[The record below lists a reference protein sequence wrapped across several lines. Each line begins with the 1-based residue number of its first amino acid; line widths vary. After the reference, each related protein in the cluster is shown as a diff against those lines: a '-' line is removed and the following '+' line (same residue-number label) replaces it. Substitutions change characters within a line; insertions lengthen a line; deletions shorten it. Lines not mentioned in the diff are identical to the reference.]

1 MRNEEVEQI
10 VRKKGKDGASIF
22 IQAVAKGKH
31 FKKALETP
39 IGQTLLTDLTDNMV
53 VLTEKIL
60 NNKDT
65 AESRAE
71 LKAFQKILEGWSAKI
86 NSADHSM
93 NEFNMIT
100 KGV

>member
-1 MRNEEVEQI
+1 MRDEEVQKI
-10 VRKKGKDGASIF
+10 VKVKGKSASIF

-39 IGQTLLTDLTDNMV
+39 IGQALLTDLTDNMI

-60 NNKDT
+60 NGEEDANSK
-65 AESRAE
+65 AE
-71 LKAFQKILEGWSAKI
+71 LRACKKILESWSAKI
-86 NSADHSM
+86 NRADHDM

-100 KGV
+100 REV